1 MIDPYSVIQMP
12 WITEKTLE
20 ARRISDGDDPRQQN
34 NNRLEFIVRRESVS
48 YTHLTLPTNSRV

>member
-20 ARRISDGDDPRQQN
+20 ARRISDGDDPRLTTGWSSSSGENQQSLRS
-34 NNRLEFIVRRESVS
+34 RLLSNLS
-48 YTHLTLPTNSRV
+48 